1 MVFFFFKFKHF
12 KKQFKYTLVELV
24 DGEEMKGN
32 GFLKKKKIKHFKRQP
47 KYTLVELG
55 DGEEMEG
62 SRR

>member
-1 MVFFFFKFKHF
+1 
-12 KKQFKYTLVELV
+12 
-24 DGEEMKGN
+24 MKGN